1 MFNVDKKSNVCSSRD
16 FFIAS
21 PLGPFND
28 YLNLIII
35 YLLLFFLFLLFLIA
49 SHLGPFN
56 DYSGGKPGTKKFIF
70 GFFFTWPLQKVREES
85 SSSSRQMNRDKLD

>member
-28 YLNLIII
+28 YVYLIII
-35 YLLLFFLFLLFLIA
+35 YLLLFFCFYYFLLHLTWALSMIILVENPGPRSSFTGFL
-49 SHLGPFN
+49 
-56 DYSGGKPGTKKFIF
+56 
-70 GFFFTWPLQKVREES
+70 FTWPLQKVREET
-85 SSSSRQMNRDKLD
+85 NE